1 MTPFH
6 EILCGFCTEYAYK
19 SSRSKLPVLYARM
32 LFSVVFLI
40 KKSLHRILT
49 LYRDFLLA
57 FALRLLL
64 DAGGH
69 NIILPELIR
78 RHADVFG
85 KLQIEIALR
94 VISHHLR
101 DTRDG
106 QVGCNQQRLCFTD
119 AAAQQILH
127 GRIPAH
133 LLENMR

>member
-19 SSRSKLPVLYARM
+19 NARSKLPVLYARM
-32 LFSVVFLI
+32 LFSAVVLI

-78 RHADVFG
+78 WHADVFG

-106 QVGCNQQRLCFTD
+106 QVGRDQQRLCFTD
-119 AAAQQILH
+119 AAAQQLSLIH
-127 GRIPAH
+127 I
-133 LLENMR
+133 

>member
-94 VISHHLR
+94 VISHHFR

-106 QVGCNQQRLCFTD
+106 
-119 AAAQQILH
+119 
-127 GRIPAH
+127 
-133 LLENMR
+133 

>member
-1 MTPFH
+1 MR
-6 EILCGFCTEYAYK
+6 ILHGIFVQKLHAATRLLCTRECFFAVF
-19 SSRSKLPVLYARM
+19 SS
-32 LFSVVFLI
+32 
-40 KKSLHRILT
+40 KSLHRILT

-64 DAGGH
+64 DAGGR

-106 QVGCNQQRLCFTD
+106 QVGRDQQRLRFTD
-119 AAAQQILH
+119 AAAQRILH

>member
-1 MTPFH
+1 MR
-6 EILCGFCTEYAYK
+6 ILHGICV
-19 SSRSKLPVLYARM
+19 RKLPQQTARSVHENAFFPQ
-32 LFSVVFLI
+32 FSSS
-40 KKSLHRILT
+40 KKFLHRILT

-85 KLQIEIALR
+85 KLQIELALR

-106 QVGCNQQRLCFTD
+106 QVGRDQQRLCFTD

>member
-1 MTPFH
+1 MR
-6 EILCGFCTEYAYK
+6 ILHGICVQ
-19 SSRSKLPVLYARM
+19 KLPQQTAR
-32 LFSVVFLI
+32 SVRENASFFAVFLI
-40 KKSLHRILT
+40 KKSLHSILT

-106 QVGCNQQRLCFTD
+106 QVSCNQQRLCFTD

>member
-1 MTPFH
+1 M
-6 EILCGFCTEYAYK
+6 EYAYK
-19 SSRSKLPVLYARM
+19 NSRSKLPVLYARM
-32 LFSVVFLI
+32 LLFPQFSSL

-85 KLQIEIALR
+85 KLQIEITLR

-101 DTRDG
+101 DMRDG
-106 QVGCNQQRLCFTD
+106 QVGRDQQRLCFTD

-127 GRIPAH
+127 RRIPAH

>member
-1 MTPFH
+1 MR
-6 EILCGFCTEYAYK
+6 ISDGICVQ
-19 SSRSKLPVLYARM
+19 KLPQQIACSVHENASFPQ
-32 LFSVVFLI
+32 FSSL

-106 QVGCNQQRLCFTD
+106 QVGRDQQRLCFTD

-127 GRIPAH
+127 GQ
-133 LLENMR
+133 

>member
-19 SSRSKLPVLYARM
+19 NARSKLPVLYARM
-32 LFSVVFLI
+32 LFSAVFLI

-78 RHADVFG
+78 WHADVFG

-106 QVGCNQQRLCFTD
+106 QVGRDQQRLCFTD